1 MKYIFVDDI
10 NLLSKFETLKLKKS
24 FFITNNPGVY
34 KFLKIKKIKVNLIS
48 EIIKSKKLI
57 KLQTELYKNFIRL
70 LMDLDKNKNIF
81 FKKNKDI
88 FYNSFRYIYAVNYCG
103 LLTCVEGLNIILR
116 KKKIKTLFIFGEI
129 GNNIFD
135 RTFLINELEIRNPKL
150 KIKNIYNLVR
160 TKKNLLSNINFRNLN
175 SLNLD
180 IFKNQFRKE
189 ISKRLFFNY
198 KKKFNYRTIVGF
210 ILL

>member
-34 KFLKIKKIKVNLIS
+34 KFLKIKKIKVNLILK
-48 EIIKSKKLI
+48 IIKSKKLI

-88 FYNSFRYIYAVNYCG
+88 FYNSFRYIYASKLYWFINLCRGFKY
-103 LLTCVEGLNIILR
+103 NF
-116 KKKIKTLFIFGEI
+116 KKK
-129 GNNIFD
+129 
-135 RTFLINELEIRNPKL
+135 
-150 KIKNIYNLVR
+150 KN
-160 TKKNLLSNINFRNLN
+160 
-175 SLNLD
+175 
-180 IFKNQFRKE
+180 
-189 ISKRLFFNY
+189 
-198 KKKFNYRTIVGF
+198 
-210 ILL
+210 